1 MSTMKAVQVPAPGA
15 AFELVNREIPDPRE
29 NEVLLQI
36 DACGICHGDAV
47 AKEGHFPGVVYPRV
61 PGHEVVGVIRKT
73 GASAA
78 GWKVGQRVGV
88 GWRAGHCFQCSACR
102 RGEFWAC
109 ENALTTGLS
118 TDGGYAEYMTAR
130 AEVLVAIP
138 EVLSSVEAAPLLC
151 GGSTSFGA
159 LRNSGAQGGDLV
171 AIQGFGGLGHL
182 ALQYAVRLGFRT
194 VVLTRSREKQ
204 ELARK
209 LGAHA
214 CIDTSSADPV
224 KELRKMGGARVIL
237 CLAPDSRAIGELV
250 GGLGRGGQV
259 IIVTYASEP
268 MQLPPALLMRGG
280 QSIRGWVGGNMADT
294 LSFSVLFKVVPMVEV
309 FPLEQA
315 AQAFEKMMS
324 AKVHFRS
331 VLKMH
336 E

>member
-15 AFELVNREIPDPRE
+15 AFELVNREIPEPRE

-47 AKEGHFPGVVYPRV
+47 AKEGHFPGIVYPRV

-294 LSFSVLFKVVPMVEV
+294 LSFSVLFKVVPMVEI
-309 FPLEQA
+309 FPLEEA